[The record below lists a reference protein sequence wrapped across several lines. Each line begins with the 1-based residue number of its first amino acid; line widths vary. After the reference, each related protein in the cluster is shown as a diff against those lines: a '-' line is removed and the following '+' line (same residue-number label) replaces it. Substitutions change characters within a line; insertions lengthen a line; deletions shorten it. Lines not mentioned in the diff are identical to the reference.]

1 MNTSRDI
8 EKLFEHFGGNAG
20 DYQEIGRENEARS
33 ARTRWPLLA
42 TLDFTQPPI
51 PAVAQRRDV
60 QLPHARPDQNDSGAG
75 HTFAPTPINRG
86 KPPLFAR
93 AHRRTIPPVGKA
105 TVPTASRFAEFAASE
120 DATQVQPGAPEP
132 ATAVPAQ
139 AQVLNQ
145 ALNQPQAQ
153 PPLRAATTGASLQ
166 ATFRPATPAEPAT
179 PAPASAQ
186 APLRAALPRVSAAP
200 MNTAPVTQPRP
211 SAPPAREAASA
222 PPSILGKLFASPAP
236 HPAHAAVPAPEAP
249 CASLAS
255 VFDRLRTAPQ
265 TADTAGTAAPA
276 GNRPAAA
283 SGVPPAGRAWP
294 ASRVSRS

>member
-20 DYQEIGRENEARS
+20 DYQEVGRENEARS

-42 TLDFTQPPI
+42 TLDFTQPAI
-51 PAVAQRRDV
+51 PAVVQRRVV
-60 QLPHARPDQNDSGAG
+60 QLPHARPDPSDSGAG

-132 ATAVPAQ
+132 ATAVYTPAQ
-139 AQVLNQ
+139 ALN
-145 ALNQPQAQ
+145 Q
-153 PPLRAATTGASLQ
+153 PPLRAATSGASLQ
-166 ATFRPATPAEPAT
+166 ATFRPATPTEPAT
-179 PAPASAQ
+179 PAPAQ
-186 APLRAALPRVSAAP
+186 ASLRVALPRVSAAP

-222 PPSILGKLFASPAP
+222 PASILGKLFASPAP
-236 HPAHAAVPAPEAP
+236 HPAYVTVPAPEAP
-249 CASLAS
+249 CALLAS
-255 VFDRLRTAPQ
+255 VFDRLRTTPQ
-265 TADTAGTAAPA
+265 TAATATPA
-276 GNRPAAA
+276 GNRAAAA
-283 SGVPPAGRAWP
+283 SGAPPAGRAWA